1 MDNTSVNSGTQGA
14 HRNRAMVRETSTSPT
29 SHSEA
34 IFASR
39 RFSLQ
44 QQRASLSTNDTNT
57 PYILPLHGDQIGQA
71 RFPIGSKV
79 YVLDSL
85 TCATVQQCFIQMI
98 PTVKLLYEVKTDDG
112 DIQMLSQDSLRYV
125 AQGNSEDSRTD
136 MAVAGLPASRTAPHQ
151 RIVHTA
157 ASRPSGKTFPTLLK
171 VSGKTITALKKKYS
185 EKNKK
190 LSRQKKLFSKLRG
203 EAEYTRNIAKN
214 LSESLE
220 CSICFNT
227 MRNPYILPTCS
238 HRFCGKC
245 IKKSIRT
252 NGKKCPMCREY
263 ACLKTI
269 REDQFLREIISN
281 ALVIPTNEYRA
292 AAKNTISS
300 GGNDACCAG
309 ECCCPDPKVKALRKA
324 VPDLPKLLGFWV
336 IVLSGDETPNLMDL
350 MASTEEQEVRPRSY
364 SRNSALERACR
375 VFGIAVSENIASEV
389 DNAMREEVNVD
400 HYVQNLIEDSTA
412 SNTE

>member
-1 MDNTSVNSGTQGA
+1 MDNTSVNSGGTQGTN
-14 HRNRAMVRETSTSPT
+14 RNRALVRGTSTSPASA
-29 SHSEA
+29 SHSYNSEA
-34 IFASR
+34 IFATR

-44 QQRASLSTNDTNT
+44 QQRASLSTDDINT
-57 PYILPLHGDQIGQA
+57 PYILPLLGDQMRQA
-71 RFPIGSKV
+71 KFPVGCKV
-79 YVLDSL
+79 YVLDSQ

-98 PTVKLLYEVKTDDG
+98 PTVKLLYEVKTDND
-112 DIQMLSQDSLRYV
+112 DIQMLSQDSLRSI

-136 MAVAGLPASRTAPHQ
+136 VAVAGLPASRTAHQ

-171 VSGKTITALKKKYS
+171 VSGTKIAALKKKYS

-214 LSESLE
+214 LSDSLE

-281 ALVIPTNEYRA
+281 ALVKPTNEYRA
-292 AAKNTISS
+292 AAKDTMSS
-300 GGNDACCAG
+300 GGNDA
-309 ECCCPDPKVKALRKA
+309 V
-324 VPDLPKLLGFWV
+324 
-336 IVLSGDETPNLMDL
+336 
-350 MASTEEQEVRPRSY
+350 
-364 SRNSALERACR
+364 
-375 VFGIAVSENIASEV
+375 
-389 DNAMREEVNVD
+389 
-400 HYVQNLIEDSTA
+400 
-412 SNTE
+412 